1 MDSPEGSANDA
12 MTAEIDCRDQMTQ
25 LLTAL
30 NGLMSTDRATPTPLT
45 SSVPTPSTADTTIQA
60 TSDGITMAAEGR
72 RKDYAAWSQ
81 QMRDKI
87 ELDARYI
94 GSNADIWYFINSC
107 LDSGPQ
113 QVVATFYAAGAEAGG
128 ADWADKAKIAF
139 LEGALSTRLKRGLI
153 YVELPKDD
161 YHGWLL
167 KAQDFAIKLESLPQQ
182 AYKGTPSYLKALQ
195 AGQRD
200 AEGDMMM
207 SGINC
212 AKGKE
217 KARA

>member
-12 MTAEIDCRDQMTQ
+12 MTAEID
-25 LLTAL
+25 
-30 NGLMSTDRATPTPLT
+30 
-45 SSVPTPSTADTTIQA
+45 
-60 TSDGITMAAEGR
+60 R
-72 RKDYAAWSQ
+72 RV
-81 QMRDKI
+81 
-87 ELDARYI
+87 
-94 GSNADIWYFINSC
+94 N
-107 LDSGPQ
+107 
-113 QVVATFYAAGAEAGG
+113 EAVN
-128 ADWADKAKIAF
+128 ADKAKIAF

-182 AYKGTPSYLKALQ
+182 AYKGTPSYSKALQ

-207 SGINC
+207 SNINR

-217 KARA
+217 KARARHRRNSSSSEDLPQLGRDIRKCFNCNQIGHIAIRCPKPKRAYPAKVKKAKKREESSDESPIEELGSSEAEESSGKE